1 METKLEDQGP
11 LTMRTAILITTLLLT
26 AGCYSYNPLTTPSP
40 EPGTSLA
47 VTLTD
52 AGSDELARSLGPGAF
67 IVRGRYLSNDE
78 QGMLLS
84 VTSVE
89 TKRGYSNP
97 WSGETVAVPDN
108 AVASL
113 DVRKLSKGR
122 SFLLAGIGV
131 GGLVVTTVAFSL
143 IGGGTTPNSG
153 GGLPPK
159 Q

>member
-1 METKLEDQGP
+1 M
-11 LTMRTAILITTLLLT
+11 TMRTFSLIASLSLA
-26 AGCYSYNPLTTPSP
+26 AGCYNYSPLTTPSP
-40 EPGTSLA
+40 DPGTYLA

-78 QGMLLS
+78 RGMLIS

-89 TKRGYSNP
+89 TKRGFALP
-97 WSGETVAVPDN
+97 WAGETVAVPDN

-113 DVRKLSKGR
+113 DVRRFARGR
-122 SFLLAGIGV
+122 SLLLAGMGA
-131 GGLVVTTVAFSL
+131 GGLVATTLAFSL
-143 IGGGTTPNSG
+143 LGGGTTPNSG
-153 GGLPPK
+153 GGRPPK